1 MHRWH
6 SDLLHRETST
16 WCNSRRNHSGSSDIS
31 PRHLHGEV
39 CFCGYGTDKWSGPH
53 PDSHDA
59 FSQWQEILS
68 HDAGKIYR
76 CQSSVT
82 YAFTL
87 PSVTCPWTQPCTHS
101 EKLKSYPTYI
111 WHLRCL
117 ATKSEFNGWMLCYSC
132 LTVKKKFSAKVG
144 GILVIMK
151 NYKSLF
157 AKSFDLGR
165 NFNFMEG
172 FIANVLV
179 IITLVALLHFS
190 PKEL

>member
-1 MHRWH
+1 
-6 SDLLHRETST
+6 
-16 WCNSRRNHSGSSDIS
+16 
-31 PRHLHGEV
+31 
-39 CFCGYGTDKWSGPH
+39 
-53 PDSHDA
+53 
-59 FSQWQEILS
+59 
-68 HDAGKIYR
+68 
-76 CQSSVT
+76 
-82 YAFTL
+82 
-87 PSVTCPWTQPCTHS
+87 
-101 EKLKSYPTYI
+101 
-111 WHLRCL
+111 
-117 ATKSEFNGWMLCYSC
+117 MLCYSC